1 MDEIGQWPGRT
12 QLRPFRAVCQQ
23 SRRQGAVCP
32 WRQLGPG
39 IRDLD
44 VSLTRLCD
52 DRTGALYVCNR
63 TLTPACDDLCDRSFG
78 PQTLSLKDLQSYLD
92 SIVSR
97 NPFGGDL
104 EPWDVPQVDLTEP
117 EAYVF
122 VSQRQAL
129 YTALRTLAL
138 KLRDPTSQATNALD
152 YGLTYGCNWR
162 PNPMG
167 VPDPEACARFPP
179 LTGVGAEALQGN
191 LFSLMAWAHAL
202 ARENGARLG
211 VESCFWKQ
219 RDEPELWCPHDSVL
233 GAVRGGA
240 SGPDARAMLDSSAFW
255 AKNNQR
261 LDEVGIRPNVCHF
274 ESSRWVWRNTRDPEA
289 ESAEFCRGFADVP
302 SVYQTE
308 VDDFMSRD
316 RPWTLAVDIA
326 GAQYGGG
333 SGSAN
338 GRTWATQDR
347 EHSTSSLRSLLSL
360 EVSQKNVAPVF
371 YPETLA
377 LGFHSTGR
385 TIGTGTTALLFLG
398 VRRYFSGQSGSHG
411 LDRQGLNTPLFV
423 SGNRCGNLQDARQ
436 LIARD
441 KAQTHSTEIHHKR
454 LFRNMPRARLARWGT
469 CRIAAAALCLC
480 VASGA
485 ATFCI
490 PLRQT
495 PLPGFG
501 RAQVGR
507 QPPAADKARTA
518 LQNSAEEAEVVE
530 ESSSKAS
537 VLSTAVSLA
546 KSMLGSGALS
556 LSAGVAAFTNTSQGL
571 LVATAIILGMTVL
584 SAYTFQMVA
593 EVSADT
599 GADDLGAAW
608 KTSFG
613 KWAFLPR
620 LAVGTLSGISC
631 TVYAMILGDLL
642 TQFVQS
648 FLTAVPALGALK
660 LYCSR
665 APVLISLTVCVL
677 LPMCL
682 AEDFSSLA
690 FTSMLGLA
698 ACVYLSAFCALRALD
713 GSYLKGGKFF
723 RAAPYAPMA
732 LISASQLSDA
742 VNPRV
747 LVFLSNIS
755 TAYMN
760 HGMAPAT
767 YQELVQSGSSKKS
780 NLRRYALAVTL
791 AFIITGGVCTS
802 LMAAGFFTFGANTQG
817 LLLAN
822 YATRDLAASLGKMG
836 VMISILCGFPLNFML
851 LKSEVVAMAKKKGFS
866 MDKPAVRW
874 LTVAL
879 LIVTT
884 GLALVLKDLGKVQA
898 VTGATMG
905 SFIVFVAPALMS
917 RGLRRQRG
925 GKAPGRAVQEV
936 VLVMCGFLLGSLG
949 VFLSI
954 TRK

>member
-1 MDEIGQWPGRT
+1 M
-12 QLRPFRAVCQQ
+12 LAAMV
-23 SRRQGAVCP
+23 V
-32 WRQLGPG
+32 LVV
-39 IRDLD
+39 L
-44 VSLTRLCD
+44 VVLLLLVLLVLT
-52 DRTGALYVCNR
+52 T
-63 TLTPACDDLCDRSFG
+63 
-78 PQTLSLKDLQSYLD
+78 
-92 SIVSR
+92 
-97 NPFGGDL
+97 
-104 EPWDVPQVDLTEP
+104 
-117 EAYVF
+117 
-122 VSQRQAL
+122 
-129 YTALRTLAL
+129 
-138 KLRDPTSQATNALD
+138 
-152 YGLTYGCNWR
+152 
-162 PNPMG
+162 
-167 VPDPEACARFPP
+167 
-179 LTGVGAEALQGN
+179 
-191 LFSLMAWAHAL
+191 FSVVH
-202 ARENGARLG
+202 
-211 VESCFWKQ
+211 VQ
-219 RDEPELWCPHDSVL
+219 
-233 GAVRGGA
+233 
-240 SGPDARAMLDSSAFW
+240 
-255 AKNNQR
+255 
-261 LDEVGIRPNVCHF
+261 
-274 ESSRWVWRNTRDPEA
+274 
-289 ESAEFCRGFADVP
+289 
-302 SVYQTE
+302 
-308 VDDFMSRD
+308 
-316 RPWTLAVDIA
+316 
-326 GAQYGGG
+326 
-333 SGSAN
+333 
-338 GRTWATQDR
+338 
-347 EHSTSSLRSLLSL
+347 
-360 EVSQKNVAPVF
+360 
-371 YPETLA
+371 
-377 LGFHSTGR
+377 
-385 TIGTGTTALLFLG
+385 
-398 VRRYFSGQSGSHG
+398 
-411 LDRQGLNTPLFV
+411 
-423 SGNRCGNLQDARQ
+423 
-436 LIARD
+436 
-441 KAQTHSTEIHHKR
+441 
-454 LFRNMPRARLARWGT
+454 
-469 CRIAAAALCLC
+469 
-480 VASGA
+480 ASGA

-495 PLPGFG
+495 PLAGFG

-518 LQNSAEEAEVVE
+518 LQNRPEEAEVVE
-530 ESSSKAS
+530 DSSSKAT
-537 VLSTAVSLA
+537 VVSTAVSLA

-608 KTSFG
+608 KISFG

-648 FLTAVPALGALK
+648 FLTAVPSLGALK

-851 LKSEVVAMAKKKGFS
+851 LKSEVVAMAKKKGFT

-879 LIVTT
+879 LTEQPT
-884 GLALVLKDLGKVQA
+884 GASKVSCRIDRTHEPMLILACPCMPSYHWTCLGIEGRSGFVEDLGKVQA

-917 RGLRRQRG
+917 RGLRRQSG

-936 VLVMCGFLLGSLG
+936 VLVMCLVSKAPD
-949 VFLSI
+949 
-954 TRK
+954 TAAPP